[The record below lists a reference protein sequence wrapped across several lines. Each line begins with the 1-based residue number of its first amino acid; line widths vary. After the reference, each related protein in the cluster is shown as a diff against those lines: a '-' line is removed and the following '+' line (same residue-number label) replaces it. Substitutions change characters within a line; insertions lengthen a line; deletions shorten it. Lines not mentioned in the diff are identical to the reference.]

1 MKKKILFNTLT
12 ASDWR
17 RGCGKRDRQ
26 TQKRSLARRLGVDQ
40 WQTKKLPTAVSWTVD
55 LSLALYDDISHD
67 CTQVSTAR
75 FTELEIEVKVI
86 VQIFSSLEL

>member
-1 MKKKILFNTLT
+1 
-12 ASDWR
+12 
-17 RGCGKRDRQ
+17 
-26 TQKRSLARRLGVDQ
+26 VDQ

-86 VQIFSSLEL
+86 VQIFSSLEHNRSFGLLIVGLFGLF